1 MWRALGA
8 VLAATAGTAFLS
20 GRQLTLFFSQ
30 LGGMSWLA
38 VGTASALFGLCCGAL
53 CRFARQ
59 TGGENVAA
67 VLMRRLDPRT
77 GAAAGAAHGLLRA
90 ALAGIMLCV
99 AGHMTALL
107 WMAKNAFWMGAAG
120 ALLTAA
126 LLHMGR
132 GRTVLGWMVLALG
145 TAFYLALALD
155 GREVQYATRY
165 EVTLLWRG
173 SAPAALALGA
183 MHAALNVCAAAVAVV
198 ESARRVSSPV
208 KFGAACGAGMLAMIA
223 PANAALLR
231 GGEKLTVQAMPTVL
245 LAARRGQ
252 PGFVICAGF
261 MALCA
266 VATLSSLLPGR
277 EKR

>member
-1 MWRALGA
+1 M

-38 VGTASALFGLCCGAL
+38 VATAAALFGLCCGTL

-77 GAAAGAAHGLLRA
+77 GAAVGIVHALLRA
-90 ALAGIMLCV
+90 VLAGIMLCV
-99 AGHMTALL
+99 AGHMAALL
-107 WMAKNAFWMGAAG
+107 WMVKNAFWMGTAG
-120 ALLTAA
+120 ALLAAA
-126 LLHMGR
+126 LLRLGR
-132 GRTVLGWMVLALG
+132 GRTALGWIVLALG
-145 TAFYLALALD
+145 AAFYLALAMD
-155 GREVQYATRY
+155 GREVQYAAHY

-173 SAPAALALGA
+173 SAPAALVLGA
-183 MHAALNVCAAAVAVV
+183 MHAALNACAAAGAVV
-198 ESARRVSSPV
+198 EGARSVSSPA
-208 KFGAACGAGMLAMIA
+208 KFGAACGVGMLGMLA

-245 LAARRGQ
+245 LAARWGQ
-252 PGFVICAGF
+252 AGFVFCAGF
-261 MALCA
+261 MALRA
-266 VATLSSLLPGR
+266 VVTLSSLLPGK

>member
-120 ALLTAA
+120 ALLTAV
-126 LLHMGR
+126 LLRMGR
-132 GRTVLGWMVLALG
+132 GRTVLG
-145 TAFYLALALD
+145 
-155 GREVQYATRY
+155 
-165 EVTLLWRG
+165 
-173 SAPAALALGA
+173 
-183 MHAALNVCAAAVAVV
+183 
-198 ESARRVSSPV
+198 
-208 KFGAACGAGMLAMIA
+208 
-223 PANAALLR
+223 
-231 GGEKLTVQAMPTVL
+231 
-245 LAARRGQ
+245 
-252 PGFVICAGF
+252 
-261 MALCA
+261 
-266 VATLSSLLPGR
+266 
-277 EKR
+277 

>member
-1 MWRALGA
+1 MWRAVGA

-77 GAAAGAAHGLLRA
+77 GAAA
-90 ALAGIMLCV
+90 
-99 AGHMTALL
+99 
-107 WMAKNAFWMGAAG
+107 
-120 ALLTAA
+120 
-126 LLHMGR
+126 
-132 GRTVLGWMVLALG
+132 
-145 TAFYLALALD
+145 
-155 GREVQYATRY
+155 
-165 EVTLLWRG
+165 
-173 SAPAALALGA
+173 
-183 MHAALNVCAAAVAVV
+183 VAVV
-198 ESARRVSSPV
+198 ESARWVSSPV

-266 VATLSSLLPGR
+266 VSTLSSLLPGR